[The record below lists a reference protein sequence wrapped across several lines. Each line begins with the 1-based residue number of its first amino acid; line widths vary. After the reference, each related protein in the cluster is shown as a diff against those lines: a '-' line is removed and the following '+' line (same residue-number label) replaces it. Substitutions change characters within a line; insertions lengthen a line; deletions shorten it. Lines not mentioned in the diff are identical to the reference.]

1 MHDLQRY
8 KATLS
13 PTSSTSPTPA
23 GNIGRRIRRPRL
35 GKPAAALTAAA
46 MLFGIVGL
54 GPATAMAQ
62 EAPEPIVSYDFST
75 ESTGASTVANSVK
88 DSSFGEAVITD
99 ADGETTGV
107 FEDGALQ
114 MDGGYYVKLPD
125 DILKGHESA
134 TVSAV
139 VRNDQ
144 YNSSGDKW
152 TYLWSLGSTGQ
163 AAKGSWATSTH
174 TMLYSSITSKANGDG
189 ETFFS
194 ASENLSMDEFQTLT
208 ATVDGETD
216 TVTLYI
222 NGRSVGSSKVTAD
235 LSQLGDHTHNVIGE
249 SRYPGVGDAYYHGA
263 IKSFTVYD
271 GAMTQSEIAGILP
284 ADGVADLLGAQAD
297 TLEVPSYAS
306 EDFTL
311 PTATQNA
318 AVTWE
323 SSDPAAIAVDSA
335 TGQATVAP
343 QPQDAAVTL
352 TATLVPAAGMV
363 QPDEPVTRQFTVTVP
378 RNVGEDELREIV
390 AANVVVENPDDV
402 RGGLLLPATVNVE
415 SYKVS
420 GSIAWRSSDPA
431 TLSIDPL
438 TEGSTSYT
446 TVVNRPS
453 CGSARTV
460 TLTATIR
467 SDTFAEPIVKTIDV
481 MVQPSAAGDDPTHTR
496 VTSHDPGI
504 IKANGR
510 YYIFGSHRAFAKST
524 DLQHWEYFTNNLV
537 TDYQSV
543 LGDIWEAW
551 PKQDTNPDLTGNMW
565 APEVVWN
572 PTMNKW
578 CMYLSINGGGAQYQK
593 TVMVLLTADDI
604 EGDWTYVGPVIYSGF
619 SAANADQTDVY
630 RVLGE
635 GADLSRYDN
644 LQDTGINAID
654 ASVKYDGDDMW
665 MALGSWFGGIW
676 MIKLD
681 PATGLRD
688 YSTTYE
694 TVPNV
699 SDAYYGH
706 KLAGGYGN
714 SGEGVALTKQGDY
727 WYMFLSYGGLTQTGG
742 YQMREFR
749 SENITGPYVDQNGNP
764 AVYTE
769 GVPDDKAFN
778 RGLRLLSSYDQTGS
792 ENVKTAQG
800 GNAIL
805 TDDDG
810 NVYNVFHTRFVRTE
824 GNLEEHQ
831 VRVQPMVVS
840 PDGWLVMAPYEKSG
854 SLAQR
859 DSYTAEQVAGDYKF
873 VVHNPVAFYAGGGDS
888 SDAIYHARTVTLN
901 ADGTIGGAATGS
913 WSVDGTTVSMTIDT
927 AEEGSLLHGSYTAT
941 LGTQT
946 TETGDYAMFFT
957 GVGGDVF
964 PDAGPD
970 AQYQTGRA
978 AFWGTK
984 AIDPPTAEVVPCP
997 TDPTDPDDSGQS
1009 PDSDSPI
1016 DQSGQNNPNNQAG
1029 DANVTKPLAQSG
1041 SATVPVLFAAMVA
1054 ITFGGACAFARRK
1067 RR

>member
-1 MHDLQRY
+1 MRNLQRY
-8 KATLS
+8 KTSTLI
-13 PTSSTSPTPA
+13 PPSSSS
-23 GNIGRRIRRPRL
+23 RRAV
-35 GKPAAALTAAA
+35 GTKPAAALTAAA
-46 MLFGIVGL
+46 LLLGIVGM
-54 GPATAMAQ
+54 GTTTASAQ
-62 EAPEPIVSYDFST
+62 ETTPQPIVSYDFST
-75 ESTGASTVANSVK
+75 VADGTTTVANDVENSL
-88 DSSFGEAVITD
+88 FGDAVVTD
-99 ADGETTGV
+99 ADGETTGRY
-107 FEDGALQ
+107 EEGALQ
-114 MDGGYYVKLPD
+114 MDGSYYVKLPD
-125 DILKGHESA
+125 DILKDHASA
-134 TVSAV
+134 TISTV
-139 VRNDQ
+139 VRNDEF
-144 YNSSGDKW
+144 NSSGNQW
-152 TYLWSLGSTGQ
+152 TYLWSLGGTGQ
-163 AAKGSWATSTH
+163 TAKGSWATSTH
-174 TMLYSSITSKANGDG
+174 TSLYTSITSKENGAG

-194 ASENLSMDEFQTLT
+194 ASENLSMNEFQTFT
-208 ATVDGETD
+208 ATIDGTTN

-222 NGRSVGSSKVTAD
+222 NGREVGSSPVTTNPA
-235 LSQLGDHTHNVIGE
+235 QFGDHTHNVIGE

-263 IKSFTVYD
+263 IKMFTVYD
-271 GAMTQSEIAGILP
+271 GAMTQQQIAQTLP
-284 ADGVADLLGAQAD
+284 TDGVADLLDSQASAID
-297 TLEVPSYAS
+297 VPAYAKN
-306 EDFTL
+306 DFTL
-311 PTATQNA
+311 PNSTRNATVA
-318 AVTWE
+318 WE
-323 SSDPAAIAVDSA
+323 SSDETVIRVDNA
-335 TGQATVAP
+335 TGEASVTP
-343 QPQDAAVTL
+343 QPQDTAVTL
-352 TATLVPAAGMV
+352 TATLTPLDGMSAPA
-363 QPDEPVTRQFTVTVP
+363 EPVSREFTVTVP
-378 RNVGEDELREIV
+378 HDVTEDELREIV
-390 AANVVVENPDDV
+390 AANVVVDNPDDV
-402 RGGLLLPATVNVE
+402 RGSLLLPATVRVE
-415 SYKVS
+415 SYDVDGTVS
-420 GSIAWRSSDPA
+420 WVSSDPN
-431 TLSIDPL
+431 TLAIEPL
-438 TEGSTSYT
+438 AEGSNSYT
-446 TVVNRPS
+446 TVVTRPS
-453 CGSARTV
+453 CGNARTV
-460 TLTATIR
+460 TLTATIS
-467 SDTFAEPIVKTIDV
+467 SDTFAEPIVKTIAV
-481 MVQPSAAGDDPTHTR
+481 MAQPSAAGDDPTHTR

-504 IKANGR
+504 IKANGK

-551 PKQDTNPDLTGNMW
+551 PKQDTNPDLAGNMW

-572 PTMNKW
+572 PTMDKW

-619 SAANADQTDVY
+619 NADNASQTDVY

-635 GADLSRYDN
+635 GADLSRYDS

-654 ASVKYDGDDMW
+654 ASVKYDGNDMW

-681 PATGLRD
+681 PTTGLRD
-688 YSTTYE
+688 YTTTYE

-749 SENITGPYVDQNGNP
+749 SENITGPYVDQNGNS
-764 AVYTE
+764 AVYTQ
-769 GVPDDKAFN
+769 GVSDDKAFN
-778 RGLRLLSSYDQTGS
+778 RGLRILSSYSQTGS

-810 NVYNVFHTRFVRTE
+810 SVYNVFHTRFVRTE

-854 SLAQR
+854 TVRQQDA
-859 DSYTAEQVAGDYKF
+859 YTTEQVVGDYEI
-873 VVHNPVAFYAGGGDS
+873 VVHNPIAFYAGGGDS
-888 SDAIYHARTVTLN
+888 SDAIYHAQTVTLN
-901 ADGTIGGAATGS
+901 TDGTIGGAATGT
-913 WSVDGTTVSMTIDT
+913 WSVDGTAVSMTIDT

-957 GVGGDVF
+957 GVGGGVF

-970 AQYQTGRA
+970 AQYQTGRV

-1009 PDSDSPI
+1009 PDPDSPI

-1029 DANVTKPLAQSG
+1029 DTNETKPLAQSG

>member
-1 MHDLQRY
+1 MRNLQRY
-8 KATLS
+8 RTL
-13 PTSSTSPTPA
+13 TSSGSHGT
-23 GNIGRRIRRPRL
+23 IGT
-35 GKPAAALTAAA
+35 KPVAALTAAA
-46 MLFGIVGL
+46 LLLGIAGFGASSASAEEST
-54 GPATAMAQ
+54 PQ
-62 EAPEPIVSYDFST
+62 PIVSYDFST
-75 ESTGASTVANSVK
+75 ATTGTATVTNDVESSP
-88 DSSFGEAVITD
+88 FGDAVVTD
-99 ADGETTGV
+99 ANGMTEGRY
-107 FEDGALQ
+107 EEGALQ
-114 MDGGYYVKLPD
+114 MDGSYYVKLPD
-125 DILKGHESA
+125 DILKDHASA
-134 TVSAV
+134 TISTV
-139 VRNDQ
+139 VRNDEF
-144 YNSSGDKW
+144 NSSGSQW
-152 TYLWSLGSTGQ
+152 TYLWSLGGTGQ
-163 AAKGSWATSTH
+163 TAKGSWAASTH
-174 TMLYSSITSKANGDG
+174 TSLYTSITSKENGAG

-194 ASENLSMDEFQTLT
+194 ASENLSMEKFQTFT
-208 ATVDGETD
+208 ATIDGTTN

-222 NGRSVGSSKVTAD
+222 NGREVGSSPVTTNPA
-235 LSQLGDHTHNVIGE
+235 QFGDHTHNVIGE

-271 GAMTQSEIAGILP
+271 GAMTQQQIAETLP
-284 ADGVADLLGAQAD
+284 AEGVADLLGAQASAI
-297 TLEVPSYAS
+297 EVPDYANG
-306 EDFTL
+306 DFTL
-311 PTATQNA
+311 PTTTRNAT
-318 AVTWE
+318 VTWT
-323 SSDPAAIAVDSA
+323 SSDENALHINDAGTANV
-335 TGQATVAP
+335 VP
-343 QPQDAAVTL
+343 QSQDVVVTL
-352 TATLVPAAGMV
+352 TAVLTPLGEMETPT
-363 QPDEPVTRQFTVTVP
+363 EPVTREFTVTVP
-378 RNVGEDELREIV
+378 RDVSEDELREIV
-390 AANVVVENPDDV
+390 AANVVVDNPDDV
-402 RGGLLLPATVNVE
+402 RGSLLLPATVHVD
-415 SYKVS
+415 SYDVDGTISWVS
-420 GSIAWRSSDPA
+420 SNTDLLAIE
-431 TLSIDPL
+431 PL

-446 TVVNRPS
+446 TVVTRPS
-453 CGSARTV
+453 CGEAQVV
-460 TLTATIR
+460 TLTATIV
-467 SDTFAEPIVKTIDV
+467 SDTFPEPIVKAIDV
-481 MVQPSAAGDDPTHTR
+481 MVQPAATGDDPTHVR

-504 IKANGR
+504 IKANGK
-510 YYIFGSHRAFAKST
+510 YYIFGSHRAFTKST

-537 TDYQSV
+537 TDYQTV

-551 PKQDTNPDLTGNMW
+551 PKQDTNPDLAGNMW

-619 SAANADQTDVY
+619 NASNANQTDVY
-630 RVLGE
+630 QVLGE
-635 GADLSRYDN
+635 DADLSRYDS

-688 YSTTYE
+688 YTTTYE

-714 SGEGVALTKQGDY
+714 SGEGVAITKQGDY

-749 SENITGPYVDQNGNP
+749 SENITGPYVDQNGNS
-764 AVYTE
+764 AVYTQN
-769 GVPDDKAFN
+769 VSDDKAFN
-778 RGLRLLSSYDQTGS
+778 RGLRILSSYDQTGS
-792 ENVKTAQG
+792 ESVKTAQG

-810 NVYNVFHTRFVRTE
+810 SIYNVFHTRFVRTE

-854 SLAQR
+854 TVRQQ
-859 DSYTAEQVAGDYKF
+859 DSYTTEQVAGDYEI
-873 VVHNPVAFYAGGGDS
+873 VVHSPTAFYAGGGDAS
-888 SDAIYHARTVTLN
+888 NAIYHARTVTLN
-901 ADGTIGGAATGS
+901 ADGTISGAATGS
-913 WSVDGTTVSMTIDT
+913 WSVDGTAVSLAIDT
-927 AEEGSLLHGSYTAT
+927 ADAGSLLHGSYTAT

-978 AFWGTK
+978 AFWGAK
-984 AIDPPTAEVVPCP
+984 AIDPPTAEIVPCP
-997 TDPTDPDDSGQS
+997 TDPADPDA
-1009 PDSDSPI
+1009 P
-1016 DQSGQNNPNNQAG
+1016 GQNEPNAPSDQDKPADQG
-1029 DANVTKPLAQSG
+1029 GSSDQDNVTQADGQNGNKPLAQSG
-1041 SATVPVLFAAMVA
+1041 SATVPVLIAAIAA
-1054 ITFGGACAFARRK
+1054 IVIGGACALARRN

>member
-1 MHDLQRY
+1 MRNLQRY
-8 KATLS
+8 KTPTLI
-13 PTSSTSPTPA
+13 PPSSGS
-23 GNIGRRIRRPRL
+23 RRAVEA
-35 GKPAAALTAAA
+35 KPAAALTAAA
-46 MLFGIVGL
+46 LLLGIVGM
-54 GPATAMAQ
+54 GTTTASAQ
-62 EAPEPIVSYDFST
+62 ETTPQPIVSYDFST
-75 ESTGASTVANSVK
+75 AADGTTTVANDVENSLFGDAVVT
-88 DSSFGEAVITD
+88 DS
-99 ADGETTGV
+99 DGETAGHY
-107 FEDGALQ
+107 EEGALQ
-114 MDGGYYVKLPD
+114 MDGSYYVKLPD
-125 DILKGHESA
+125 DILKGHASA
-134 TVSAV
+134 TISTV
-139 VRNDQ
+139 VRNDEF
-144 YNSSGDKW
+144 NSSGSQW
-152 TYLWSLGSTGQ
+152 TYLWSLGGTGQ
-163 AAKGSWATSTH
+163 TAKGSWAASTH
-174 TMLYSSITSKANGDG
+174 TSLYTSITSKENGAG

-194 ASENLSMDEFQTLT
+194 ASENLSMDEFQTFT
-208 ATVDGETD
+208 ATIDGTTN

-222 NGRSVGSSKVTAD
+222 NGREVGSSPVTTNPA
-235 LSQLGDHTHNVIGE
+235 QFGDHTHNVIGE

-263 IKSFTVYD
+263 IKMFTVYD
-271 GAMTQSEIAGILP
+271 GAMTQQQIAQTLP
-284 ADGVADLLGAQAD
+284 TDGVADLLDSQASAID
-297 TLEVPSYAS
+297 VPAYAKN
-306 EDFTL
+306 DFTL
-311 PTATQNA
+311 PNSTRNATVA
-318 AVTWE
+318 WE
-323 SSDPAAIAVDSA
+323 SSDETVIRVDNA
-335 TGQATVAP
+335 TGEASVTP
-343 QPQDAAVTL
+343 QPQDTAVTL
-352 TATLVPAAGMV
+352 TATLTPLDGMSAPA
-363 QPDEPVTRQFTVTVP
+363 EPVSREFTVTVP
-378 RNVGEDELREIV
+378 RDVTEDELREIV
-390 AANVVVENPDDV
+390 AANVVVDNPDDV
-402 RGGLLLPATVNVE
+402 RGSLLLPATVRVE
-415 SYKVS
+415 SYDVDGTVS
-420 GSIAWRSSDPA
+420 WVSSDPN
-431 TLSIDPL
+431 TLAIEPL
-438 TEGSTSYT
+438 AEGSTSYT
-446 TVVNRPS
+446 TVVTRPS

-504 IKANGR
+504 IKANGK

-551 PKQDTNPDLTGNMW
+551 PKQDTNPDLAGNMW

-619 SAANADQTDVY
+619 NADNANQTDVY

-635 GADLSRYDN
+635 GADLSRYDS

-681 PATGLRD
+681 PTTGLRD
-688 YSTTYE
+688 YTTTYE

-727 WYMFLSYGGLTQTGG
+727 WYMFLSHGGLTQTGG

-749 SENITGPYVDQNGNP
+749 SENITGPYVDQNGNS
-764 AVYTE
+764 AVYTQ
-769 GVPDDKAFN
+769 GMSDDKAFN
-778 RGLRLLSSYDQTGS
+778 RGLRILSSYSQTGS

-810 NVYNVFHTRFVRTE
+810 SVYNVFHTRFVRTE

-854 SLAQR
+854 TVRQQDA
-859 DSYTAEQVAGDYKF
+859 YTTEQVAGDYEI
-873 VVHNPVAFYAGGGDS
+873 VVHNPIAFYAGGGDS
-888 SDAIYHARTVTLN
+888 SNAIYHAQTVTLN

>member
-1 MHDLQRY
+1 MG
-8 KATLS
+8 T
-13 PTSSTSPTPA
+13 T
-23 GNIGRRIRRPRL
+23 
-35 GKPAAALTAAA
+35 TAS
-46 MLFGIVGL
+46 
-54 GPATAMAQ
+54 AQ
-62 EAPEPIVSYDFST
+62 ETTPQPIVSYDFST
-75 ESTGASTVANSVK
+75 AANGTTTVANDVENSLFGDAVVT
-88 DSSFGEAVITD
+88 DSD
-99 ADGETTGV
+99 DETAGHY
-107 FEDGALQ
+107 EEGALQ
-114 MDGGYYVKLPD
+114 MDGSYYVKLPD
-125 DILKGHESA
+125 DILKDHASA
-134 TVSAV
+134 TISTV
-139 VRNDQ
+139 VRNDEF
-144 YNSSGDKW
+144 NSSGSQW
-152 TYLWSLGSTGQ
+152 TYLWSLGGTGQ
-163 AAKGSWATSTH
+163 TAKGSWAASTH
-174 TMLYSSITSKANGDG
+174 TSLYTSITSKENGAG

-194 ASENLSMDEFQTLT
+194 ASENLSMDEFQTFT
-208 ATVDGETD
+208 ATIDGTTN
-216 TVTLYI
+216 TVTLHI
-222 NGRSVGSSKVTAD
+222 NGREVSSSPVTTNPA
-235 LSQLGDHTHNVIGE
+235 QFGDHTHNVIGE

-263 IKSFTVYD
+263 IKMFTVYD
-271 GAMTQSEIAGILP
+271 GAMTQQQIAQTLP
-284 ADGVADLLGAQAD
+284 TDGVVDLLDSQASAID
-297 TLEVPSYAS
+297 VPAYAKN
-306 EDFTL
+306 DFTL
-311 PTATQNA
+311 PNSTRNATVA
-318 AVTWE
+318 WE
-323 SSDPAAIAVDSA
+323 SSDETVIRVDNA
-335 TGQATVAP
+335 TGEASVTP
-343 QPQDAAVTL
+343 QPQDTAVTL
-352 TATLVPAAGMV
+352 TATLTPLDGMSAPA
-363 QPDEPVTRQFTVTVP
+363 EPVSREFTVTVP
-378 RNVGEDELREIV
+378 RDVTEDELREIV
-390 AANVVVENPDDV
+390 ASNVVVDNPDDV
-402 RGGLLLPATVNVE
+402 RGSLLLPATVRVE
-415 SYKVS
+415 SYDVDGTVS
-420 GSIAWRSSDPA
+420 WVSSDPD
-431 TLSIDPL
+431 TLAIEPL
-438 TEGSTSYT
+438 AEGSNSYT
-446 TVVNRPS
+446 TVVTRPS

-504 IKANGR
+504 IKANGK
-510 YYIFGSHRAFAKST
+510 YYIFGPHRAFAKST

-551 PKQDTNPDLTGNMW
+551 PKQDTNPDLAGNMW

-578 CMYLSINGGGAQYQK
+578 CMYLSVNGGGAQYQK

-619 SAANADQTDVY
+619 NADNANQTDVY

-635 GADLSRYDN
+635 GADLSRYDS

-654 ASVKYDGDDMW
+654 ASVKYDGNDMW

-681 PATGLRD
+681 PTTGLRD
-688 YSTTYE
+688 YTTTYE

-749 SENITGPYVDQNGNP
+749 SENITGPYVDQNGNS
-764 AVYTE
+764 AVYTQ

-778 RGLRLLSSYDQTGS
+778 RGLRILSSYSQTGS

-810 NVYNVFHTRFVRTE
+810 SVYNVFHTRFVRTE

-854 SLAQR
+854 TVRQQDA
-859 DSYTAEQVAGDYKF
+859 YTTEQVVGDYEI
-873 VVHNPVAFYAGGGDS
+873 VVHNPIAFYAGGGDS
-888 SDAIYHARTVTLN
+888 SDAIYHAQTVTLN
-901 ADGTIGGAATGS
+901 TDGTIGGAATGT

-970 AQYQTGRA
+970 AQYQTGRV

-1009 PDSDSPI
+1009 PDPDSPI

-1029 DANVTKPLAQSG
+1029 DTNETKPLAQSG

-1054 ITFGGACAFARRK
+1054 ITFDGACAFARRK

>member
-1 MHDLQRY
+1 MRNLQRY
-8 KATLS
+8 KTPTLI
-13 PTSSTSPTPA
+13 PPSSGS
-23 GNIGRRIRRPRL
+23 RRAVEA
-35 GKPAAALTAAA
+35 KPAAALTAAA
-46 MLFGIVGL
+46 LLLGIVGM
-54 GPATAMAQ
+54 GTTTASAQ
-62 EAPEPIVSYDFST
+62 ETTPQPIVSYDFST
-75 ESTGASTVANSVK
+75 AADGTTTVANDVENSLFGDAVVT
-88 DSSFGEAVITD
+88 DS
-99 ADGETTGV
+99 DGETAGHY
-107 FEDGALQ
+107 EEGALQ
-114 MDGGYYVKLPD
+114 MDGSYYVKLPD
-125 DILKGHESA
+125 DILKGHASA
-134 TVSAV
+134 TISTV
-139 VRNDQ
+139 VRNDEF
-144 YNSSGDKW
+144 NSSGSQW
-152 TYLWSLGSTGQ
+152 TYLWSLGGTGQ
-163 AAKGSWATSTH
+163 TAKGSWAASTH
-174 TMLYSSITSKANGDG
+174 TSLYTSITSKENGAG

-194 ASENLSMDEFQTLT
+194 ASENLSMDEFQTFT
-208 ATVDGETD
+208 ATIDGTTN

-222 NGRSVGSSKVTAD
+222 NGREVGSSPVTTNPA
-235 LSQLGDHTHNVIGE
+235 QFGDHTHNVIGE

-263 IKSFTVYD
+263 IKMFTVYD
-271 GAMTQSEIAGILP
+271 GAMTQQQIAQTLP
-284 ADGVADLLGAQAD
+284 TDGVADLLDSQASAID
-297 TLEVPSYAS
+297 VPAYAKN
-306 EDFTL
+306 DFTL
-311 PTATQNA
+311 PNSTRNATVA
-318 AVTWE
+318 WE
-323 SSDPAAIAVDSA
+323 SSDETVIRVDNA
-335 TGQATVAP
+335 TGEASVTP
-343 QPQDAAVTL
+343 QPQDTAVTL
-352 TATLVPAAGMV
+352 TATLTPLDGMSAPA
-363 QPDEPVTRQFTVTVP
+363 EPVSREFTVTVP
-378 RNVGEDELREIV
+378 RDVTEDELREIV
-390 AANVVVENPDDV
+390 AANVVVDNPDDV
-402 RGGLLLPATVNVE
+402 RGSLLLPATVRVE
-415 SYKVS
+415 SYDVDGTVS
-420 GSIAWRSSDPA
+420 WVSSDPN
-431 TLSIDPL
+431 TLAIEPL
-438 TEGSTSYT
+438 AEGSTSYT
-446 TVVNRPS
+446 TVVTRPS

-504 IKANGR
+504 IKANGK

-551 PKQDTNPDLTGNMW
+551 PKQDTNPDLAGNMW

-619 SAANADQTDVY
+619 NADNANQTDVY

-635 GADLSRYDN
+635 GADLSRYDS

-681 PATGLRD
+681 PTTGLRD
-688 YSTTYE
+688 YTTTYE

-749 SENITGPYVDQNGNP
+749 SENITGPYVDQNGNS
-764 AVYTE
+764 AVYTQ
-769 GVPDDKAFN
+769 GMSDDKAFN
-778 RGLRLLSSYDQTGS
+778 RGLRILSSYSQTGS

-810 NVYNVFHTRFVRTE
+810 SVYNVFHTRFVRTE

-854 SLAQR
+854 TVRQQDA
-859 DSYTAEQVAGDYKF
+859 YTTEQVAGDYEI
-873 VVHNPVAFYAGGGDS
+873 VVHNPIAFYAGGGDS
-888 SDAIYHARTVTLN
+888 SNAIYHAQTVTLN

>member
-1 MHDLQRY
+1 MRNLQRY
-8 KATLS
+8 KTSTLI
-13 PTSSTSPTPA
+13 PPSSSS
-23 GNIGRRIRRPRL
+23 RRAV
-35 GKPAAALTAAA
+35 GTKPAAALTAAA
-46 MLFGIVGL
+46 LLLGIVGM
-54 GPATAMAQ
+54 GTTTASAQ
-62 EAPEPIVSYDFST
+62 ETTPQPIVSYDFST
-75 ESTGASTVANSVK
+75 VADGTTTVANDVENSLFGDAVVT
-88 DSSFGEAVITD
+88 DS
-99 ADGETTGV
+99 DGETAGHY
-107 FEDGALQ
+107 EKGALQ
-114 MDGGYYVKLPD
+114 MDGSYYVKLPD
-125 DILKGHESA
+125 DILKGHASA
-134 TVSAV
+134 TISTV
-139 VRNDQ
+139 VRNDEF
-144 YNSSGDKW
+144 NSSGSQW
-152 TYLWSLGSTGQ
+152 TYLWSLGGTGQ
-163 AAKGSWATSTH
+163 TAKGSWAASTH
-174 TMLYSSITSKANGDG
+174 TSLYTSITSKENGAG

-194 ASENLSMDEFQTLT
+194 ASENLSMDEFQTFT
-208 ATVDGETD
+208 ATIDGTTN

-222 NGRSVGSSKVTAD
+222 NGREVGSSPVATNPA
-235 LSQLGDHTHNVIGE
+235 QFGDHTHNVIGE

-263 IKSFTVYD
+263 IKMFTVYD
-271 GAMTQSEIAGILP
+271 GAMTQQQIAQTLP
-284 ADGVADLLGAQAD
+284 TDGVADLLDSQASAID
-297 TLEVPSYAS
+297 VPAYAKN
-306 EDFTL
+306 DFTL
-311 PTATQNA
+311 PNSTRNATVA
-318 AVTWE
+318 WE
-323 SSDPAAIAVDSA
+323 SSDETVIRVDNA
-335 TGQATVAP
+335 TGEASVTP
-343 QPQDAAVTL
+343 QPQDTAVTL
-352 TATLVPAAGMV
+352 TATLTPLDGMSAPA
-363 QPDEPVTRQFTVTVP
+363 EPVSREFTVTVP
-378 RNVGEDELREIV
+378 RDVTEDELREIV
-390 AANVVVENPDDV
+390 AANVVVDNPDDV
-402 RGGLLLPATVNVE
+402 RGSLLLPATVRVE
-415 SYKVS
+415 SYDVDGTVS
-420 GSIAWRSSDPA
+420 WVSSDPD
-431 TLSIDPL
+431 TLAIEPL
-438 TEGSTSYT
+438 AEGSTSYT
-446 TVVNRPS
+446 TMVTRPS
-453 CGSARTV
+453 CGNARTV
-460 TLTATIR
+460 TLTATIS

-504 IKANGR
+504 IKANGK

-551 PKQDTNPDLTGNMW
+551 PKQDTNPDLAGNMW

-619 SAANADQTDVY
+619 NADNASQTDVY

-635 GADLSRYDN
+635 GADLSRYDS

-654 ASVKYDGDDMW
+654 ASVKYDGNDMW

-681 PATGLRD
+681 PTTGLRD
-688 YSTTYE
+688 YTTAYE

-749 SENITGPYVDQNGNP
+749 SENITGPYVDQNGNS
-764 AVYTE
+764 AVYTQ
-769 GVPDDKAFN
+769 GVSDDKAFN
-778 RGLRLLSSYDQTGS
+778 RGLRILSSYSQTGS

-810 NVYNVFHTRFVRTE
+810 SVYNVFHTRFVRTE

-854 SLAQR
+854 TVRQQDA
-859 DSYTAEQVAGDYKF
+859 YTTEQVVGDYEI
-873 VVHNPVAFYAGGGDS
+873 VVHNPIAFYAGGGDS
-888 SDAIYHARTVTLN
+888 SDAIYHAQTVTLN
-901 ADGTIGGAATGS
+901 TDGTIGGAATGT
-913 WSVDGTTVSMTIDT
+913 WSVDGTAVSMTIDT

-970 AQYQTGRA
+970 AQYQTGRV

-1009 PDSDSPI
+1009 PDPDSPI

-1029 DANVTKPLAQSG
+1029 DTNETKPLAQSG

>member
-1 MHDLQRY
+1 MRNLQRY
-8 KATLS
+8 KTPTLI
-13 PTSSTSPTPA
+13 PPSSGS
-23 GNIGRRIRRPRL
+23 RRAVEA
-35 GKPAAALTAAA
+35 KPAAALTAAA
-46 MLFGIVGL
+46 LLLGIVGM
-54 GPATAMAQ
+54 GTTTASAQ
-62 EAPEPIVSYDFST
+62 ETTPQPIVSYDFST
-75 ESTGASTVANSVK
+75 VADGTTTVANDVENSL
-88 DSSFGEAVITD
+88 FGDAVVTD
-99 ADGETTGV
+99 ADGETTGRY
-107 FEDGALQ
+107 EEGALQ
-114 MDGGYYVKLPD
+114 MDGSYYVKLPD
-125 DILKGHESA
+125 DILKDHASA
-134 TVSAV
+134 TISTV
-139 VRNDQ
+139 VRNDEF
-144 YNSSGDKW
+144 NSSGSQW
-152 TYLWSLGSTGQ
+152 TYLWSLGGTGQ
-163 AAKGSWATSTH
+163 TAKGSWAASTH
-174 TMLYSSITSKANGDG
+174 TSLYTSITSKENGAG

-194 ASENLSMDEFQTLT
+194 ASENLSMDEFQTFT
-208 ATVDGETD
+208 ATIDGTTN

-222 NGRSVGSSKVTAD
+222 NGREVGSSPVTTNPA
-235 LSQLGDHTHNVIGE
+235 QFGDHTHNVIGE

-263 IKSFTVYD
+263 IKMFTVYD
-271 GAMTQSEIAGILP
+271 GAMTQQQIAQTLST
-284 ADGVADLLGAQAD
+284 DGVADLLDSQASAID
-297 TLEVPSYAS
+297 VPAYAKD
-306 EDFTL
+306 DFTL
-311 PTATQNA
+311 PNSTRNATVA
-318 AVTWE
+318 WE
-323 SSDPAAIAVDSA
+323 SSDETVIRVDNA
-335 TGQATVAP
+335 TGEASVAP
-343 QPQDAAVTL
+343 QPQDTAVTL
-352 TATLVPAAGMV
+352 TATLTPLDGMSAPA
-363 QPDEPVTRQFTVTVP
+363 EPVSREFTVTVP
-378 RNVGEDELREIV
+378 RDVTEDELREIV
-390 AANVVVENPDDV
+390 AANVVVDNPDDV
-402 RGGLLLPATVNVE
+402 RGSLLLPATVRVE
-415 SYKVS
+415 SYDVDGTVS
-420 GSIAWRSSDPA
+420 WVSSDPD
-431 TLSIDPL
+431 TLAIEPL
-438 TEGSTSYT
+438 AEGSTSYT
-446 TVVNRPS
+446 TMVTRPS
-453 CGSARTV
+453 CGNARTV
-460 TLTATIR
+460 TLTATIS

-504 IKANGR
+504 IKANGK

-551 PKQDTNPDLTGNMW
+551 PKQDTNPDLAGNMW

-619 SAANADQTDVY
+619 NADNASQTDVY

-635 GADLSRYDN
+635 GADLSRYDS

-654 ASVKYDGDDMW
+654 ASVKYDGNNMW

-681 PATGLRD
+681 PTTGLRD
-688 YSTTYE
+688 YTTTYE

-749 SENITGPYVDQNGNP
+749 SENITGPYVDQNGNS
-764 AVYTE
+764 AVYTQ
-769 GVPDDKAFN
+769 GVSDDKAFN
-778 RGLRLLSSYDQTGS
+778 RGLRILSSYSQTGS

-810 NVYNVFHTRFVRTE
+810 SVYNVFHTRFVRTE

-854 SLAQR
+854 TVRQQDA
-859 DSYTAEQVAGDYKF
+859 YTTEQVVGDYEI
-873 VVHNPVAFYAGGGDS
+873 VVHNPIAFYAGGGDS
-888 SDAIYHARTVTLN
+888 SDAIYHAQTVTLN
-901 ADGTIGGAATGS
+901 TDGTIGGATTGT
-913 WSVDGTTVSMTIDT
+913 WSVDGTAVSMTIDT

-970 AQYQTGRA
+970 AQYQTGRV

-1009 PDSDSPI
+1009 PDPDSPI

-1029 DANVTKPLAQSG
+1029 DTNETKPLAQSG

>member
-1 MHDLQRY
+1 MRNLQRY
-8 KATLS
+8 KTSTLI
-13 PTSSTSPTPA
+13 PPSSSS
-23 GNIGRRIRRPRL
+23 RRAV
-35 GKPAAALTAAA
+35 GTKPAAALTAAA
-46 MLFGIVGL
+46 LLLGIVGM
-54 GPATAMAQ
+54 GTTTASAQ
-62 EAPEPIVSYDFST
+62 ETTPQPIVSYDFST
-75 ESTGASTVANSVK
+75 VADGTTTVANDVENSLFGDAVVT
-88 DSSFGEAVITD
+88 DSD
-99 ADGETTGV
+99 DETAGRY
-107 FEDGALQ
+107 EEGALQ
-114 MDGGYYVKLPD
+114 MDGSYYVKLPD
-125 DILKGHESA
+125 DILKDHASA
-134 TVSAV
+134 TISTV
-139 VRNDQ
+139 VRNDEF
-144 YNSSGDKW
+144 NSSGSQW
-152 TYLWSLGSTGQ
+152 TYLWSLGGTGQ
-163 AAKGSWATSTH
+163 TAKGSWAASTH
-174 TMLYSSITSKANGDG
+174 TSLYTSITSKENGAG

-194 ASENLSMDEFQTLT
+194 ASENLSMDEFQTFT
-208 ATVDGETD
+208 ATIDGTTN

-222 NGRSVGSSKVTAD
+222 NGREVGSSPVTTNPA
-235 LSQLGDHTHNVIGE
+235 QFGDHTHNVIGE

-263 IKSFTVYD
+263 IKMFTVYD
-271 GAMTQSEIAGILP
+271 GAMTQQQIAQTLP
-284 ADGVADLLGAQAD
+284 TDGVADLLDSQASAID
-297 TLEVPSYAS
+297 VPAYAKN
-306 EDFTL
+306 DFTL
-311 PTATQNA
+311 PNSTRNATVA
-318 AVTWE
+318 WE
-323 SSDPAAIAVDSA
+323 SSDETVIRVDNA
-335 TGQATVAP
+335 TGEASVTP
-343 QPQDAAVTL
+343 QPQDTAVTL
-352 TATLVPAAGMV
+352 TATLTPLDGMSAPA
-363 QPDEPVTRQFTVTVP
+363 EPVSREFTVTVP
-378 RNVGEDELREIV
+378 HDVTEDELREIV
-390 AANVVVENPDDV
+390 AANVVVDNPDDV
-402 RGGLLLPATVNVE
+402 RGSLLLPATVRVE
-415 SYKVS
+415 SYDVDGTVS
-420 GSIAWRSSDPA
+420 WVSSDPN
-431 TLSIDPL
+431 TLAIEPL
-438 TEGSTSYT
+438 AEGSNSYT
-446 TVVNRPS
+446 TVVTRPS
-453 CGSARTV
+453 CGNARTV
-460 TLTATIR
+460 TLTATIS
-467 SDTFAEPIVKTIDV
+467 SDTFAEPIVKTIAV

-504 IKANGR
+504 IKANGK

-551 PKQDTNPDLTGNMW
+551 PKQDTNPDLAGNMW

-578 CMYLSINGGGAQYQK
+578 CMYLSVNGGGAQYQK

-619 SAANADQTDVY
+619 NADNASQTDVY

-635 GADLSRYDN
+635 GADLSRYDS

-681 PATGLRD
+681 PTTGLRD
-688 YSTTYE
+688 YTTTYE

-749 SENITGPYVDQNGNP
+749 SENITGPYVDQNGNS
-764 AVYTE
+764 AVYTQ

-778 RGLRLLSSYDQTGS
+778 RGLRILSSYSQTGS

-810 NVYNVFHTRFVRTE
+810 SVYNVFHTRFVRTE

-840 PDGWLVMAPYEKSG
+840 PGGWLVMAPYEKSG
-854 SLAQR
+854 TVRQQDA
-859 DSYTAEQVAGDYKF
+859 YTTEQVAGDYEI
-873 VVHNPVAFYAGGGDS
+873 VVHNPIAFYAGGGDS
-888 SDAIYHARTVTLN
+888 SNAIYHAQTVTLN

-957 GVGGDVF
+957 GVGGDAF

-984 AIDPPTAEVVPCP
+984 AIAPPTAEVVPCP

-1009 PDSDSPI
+1009 PDPDSPI

-1029 DANVTKPLAQSG
+1029 DANETKPLAQSG

>member
-1 MHDLQRY
+1 
-8 KATLS
+8 
-13 PTSSTSPTPA
+13 
-23 GNIGRRIRRPRL
+23 
-35 GKPAAALTAAA
+35 

-235 LSQLGDHTHNVIGE
+235 PSQLGDHTHNVIGE

-335 TGQATVAP
+335 TGQATVTP
-343 QPQDAAVTL
+343 QPQDADVTL
-352 TATLVPAAGMV
+352 TATLVPAASMV

-453 CGSARTV
+453 CGGATPV
-460 TLTATIR
+460 TLTATVT
-467 SDTFAEPIVKTIDV
+467 SDAFDQPIVKTIDAL
-481 MVQPSAAGDDPTHTR
+481 VQPVSAGDDATHSR

-537 TDYQSV
+537 TDYQDV

-654 ASVKYDGDDMW
+654 ASVKTDENGDMW

-706 KLAGGYGN
+706 KLAGGI
-714 SGEGVALTKQGDY
+714 GEGTAIYLDAFGNKLDPETLPADARSALEDY
-727 WYMFLSYGGLTQTGG
+727 LLVQYDLTAGKGYLYDTGFLDVPETQTLDRD
-742 YQMREFR
+742 QMPAAPALQPGRYA
-749 SENITGPYVDQNGNP
+749 IIPNP
-764 AVYTE
+764 DE
-769 GVPDDKAFN
+769 VP
-778 RGLRLLSSYDQTGS
+778 
-792 ENVKTAQG
+792 
-800 GNAIL
+800 
-805 TDDDG
+805 
-810 NVYNVFHTRFVRTE
+810 
-824 GNLEEHQ
+824 
-831 VRVQPMVVS
+831 P
-840 PDGWLVMAPYEKSG
+840 
-854 SLAQR
+854 SLA
-859 DSYTAEQVAGDYKF
+859 
-873 VVHNPVAFYAGGGDS
+873 
-888 SDAIYHARTVTLN
+888 
-901 ADGTIGGAATGS
+901 
-913 WSVDGTTVSMTIDT
+913 
-927 AEEGSLLHGSYTAT
+927 
-941 LGTQT
+941 
-946 TETGDYAMFFT
+946 
-957 GVGGDVF
+957 
-964 PDAGPD
+964 
-970 AQYQTGRA
+970 
-978 AFWGTK
+978 
-984 AIDPPTAEVVPCP
+984 
-997 TDPTDPDDSGQS
+997 
-1009 PDSDSPI
+1009 
-1016 DQSGQNNPNNQAG
+1016 
-1029 DANVTKPLAQSG
+1029 
-1041 SATVPVLFAAMVA
+1041 
-1054 ITFGGACAFARRK
+1054 
-1067 RR
+1067 

>member
-1 MHDLQRY
+1 MRNLQRY
-8 KATLS
+8 KTPTLI
-13 PTSSTSPTPA
+13 PPSSGS
-23 GNIGRRIRRPRL
+23 RRAVEA
-35 GKPAAALTAAA
+35 KPAAALTAAA
-46 MLFGIVGL
+46 LLLGIVGM
-54 GPATAMAQ
+54 GTTTASAQ
-62 EAPEPIVSYDFST
+62 ETTPQPIVSYDFST
-75 ESTGASTVANSVK
+75 VADGTTTVANDVENSL
-88 DSSFGEAVITD
+88 FGDAVVTD
-99 ADGETTGV
+99 ADGETTGRY
-107 FEDGALQ
+107 EEGALQ
-114 MDGGYYVKLPD
+114 MDGSYYVKLPD
-125 DILKGHESA
+125 DILKDHASA
-134 TVSAV
+134 TISTV
-139 VRNDQ
+139 VRNDEF
-144 YNSSGDKW
+144 NSSGSQW
-152 TYLWSLGSTGQ
+152 TYLWSLGGTGQ
-163 AAKGSWATSTH
+163 TAKGSWAASTH
-174 TMLYSSITSKANGDG
+174 TSLYTSITSKENGAG

-194 ASENLSMDEFQTLT
+194 ASENLSMDEFQTFT
-208 ATVDGETD
+208 ATIDGTTN

-222 NGRSVGSSKVTAD
+222 NGREVGSSPVTTNPA
-235 LSQLGDHTHNVIGE
+235 QFGDHTHNVIGE

-263 IKSFTVYD
+263 IKMFTVYD
-271 GAMTQSEIAGILP
+271 GAMTQQQIAQTLST
-284 ADGVADLLGAQAD
+284 DGVADLLDSQASAID
-297 TLEVPSYAS
+297 VPAYAKD
-306 EDFTL
+306 DFTL
-311 PTATQNA
+311 PNSTRNATVA
-318 AVTWE
+318 WE
-323 SSDPAAIAVDSA
+323 SSDETVIRVDNA
-335 TGQATVAP
+335 TGEASVAP
-343 QPQDAAVTL
+343 QPQDTAVTL
-352 TATLVPAAGMV
+352 TATLTPLDGMSAPA
-363 QPDEPVTRQFTVTVP
+363 EPVSREFTVTVP
-378 RNVGEDELREIV
+378 RDVTEDELREIV
-390 AANVVVENPDDV
+390 AANVVVDNPDDV
-402 RGGLLLPATVNVE
+402 RGSLLLPATVRVE
-415 SYKVS
+415 SYDVDGTVS
-420 GSIAWRSSDPA
+420 WVSSDPD
-431 TLSIDPL
+431 TLAIEPL
-438 TEGSTSYT
+438 AEGSTSYT
-446 TVVNRPS
+446 TMVTRPS
-453 CGSARTV
+453 CGNARTV
-460 TLTATIR
+460 TLTATIS

-504 IKANGR
+504 IKANGK
-510 YYIFGSHRAFAKST
+510 YYIFGSHHAFAKST

-551 PKQDTNPDLTGNMW
+551 PKQDTNPDLAGNMW

-619 SAANADQTDVY
+619 NADNANQTDVY

-635 GADLSRYDN
+635 GADLSRYDS

-681 PATGLRD
+681 PTTGLRD
-688 YSTTYE
+688 YTTTYE

-749 SENITGPYVDQNGNP
+749 SENITGPYVDQNGNS
-764 AVYTE
+764 AVYTQ
-769 GVPDDKAFN
+769 GMSDDKAFN
-778 RGLRLLSSYDQTGS
+778 RGLRILSSYSQTGS

-810 NVYNVFHTRFVRTE
+810 SVYNVFHTRFVRTE

-854 SLAQR
+854 TVRQQDA
-859 DSYTAEQVAGDYKF
+859 YTTEQVAGDYEI
-873 VVHNPVAFYAGGGDS
+873 VVHNPIAFYAGGGDS
-888 SDAIYHARTVTLN
+888 SNAIYHAQTVTLN

>member
-1 MHDLQRY
+1 MRNLQRY
-8 KATLS
+8 KTPTLI
-13 PTSSTSPTPA
+13 PPSSSS
-23 GNIGRRIRRPRL
+23 RRAVEA
-35 GKPAAALTAAA
+35 KPAAALTAAA
-46 MLFGIVGL
+46 LLLGIVGM
-54 GPATAMAQ
+54 GTTTASAQ
-62 EAPEPIVSYDFST
+62 ETTPQPIVSYDFST
-75 ESTGASTVANSVK
+75 AANGTTAVANDVENSLFGDAVVT
-88 DSSFGEAVITD
+88 DS
-99 ADGETTGV
+99 DGETAGRY
-107 FEDGALQ
+107 EEGALQ
-114 MDGGYYVKLPD
+114 MEGSYYVKLPD
-125 DILKGHESA
+125 DILKDHASA
-134 TVSAV
+134 TISTV
-139 VRNDQ
+139 VRNDEF
-144 YNSSGDKW
+144 NSSGSQW
-152 TYLWSLGSTGQ
+152 TYLWSLGGTGQ
-163 AAKGSWATSTH
+163 TAKGSWAASTH
-174 TMLYSSITSKANGDG
+174 TSLYTSITSKENGAG

-194 ASENLSMDEFQTLT
+194 ASENLSMDEFQTFT
-208 ATVDGETD
+208 ATIDGTTN

-222 NGRSVGSSKVTAD
+222 NGREVGSSPVTTNPA
-235 LSQLGDHTHNVIGE
+235 QFGDHTHNVIGE

-263 IKSFTVYD
+263 IKMFTVYD
-271 GAMTQSEIAGILP
+271 GAMTQQQIAQTLP
-284 ADGVADLLGAQAD
+284 TDGVADLLDSQASAID
-297 TLEVPSYAS
+297 VPAYAKD
-306 EDFTL
+306 DFTL
-311 PTATQNA
+311 PNSTRNATVA
-318 AVTWE
+318 WE
-323 SSDPAAIAVDSA
+323 SSDETVIRVDNA
-335 TGQATVAP
+335 TGEANVTP
-343 QPQDAAVTL
+343 QPQDTAVTL
-352 TATLVPAAGMV
+352 TATLTPLDGMSAPA
-363 QPDEPVTRQFTVTVP
+363 EPVSREFTVTVP
-378 RNVGEDELREIV
+378 RDVTEDELREIV
-390 AANVVVENPDDV
+390 AANVVVDNPDDV
-402 RGGLLLPATVNVE
+402 RGSLLLPATVRVE
-415 SYKVS
+415 SYDVDGTVS
-420 GSIAWRSSDPA
+420 WVSSDPD
-431 TLSIDPL
+431 TLAIEPL
-438 TEGSTSYT
+438 AEGSASYT
-446 TVVNRPS
+446 TVVTRPS
-453 CGSARTV
+453 CGNARAV
-460 TLTATIR
+460 TLTATIS
-467 SDTFAEPIVKTIDV
+467 SDTFAEPIVKTLDV

-504 IKANGR
+504 IKANGK

-551 PKQDTNPDLTGNMW
+551 PKQDTNPDLAGNMW

-619 SAANADQTDVY
+619 NADNADQTDVY

-635 GADLSRYDN
+635 GADLSRYDS

-681 PATGLRD
+681 PTTGLRD
-688 YSTTYE
+688 YTTTYE

-749 SENITGPYVDQNGNP
+749 SEHITGPYVDQNGNS
-764 AVYTE
+764 AVYTQ
-769 GVPDDKAFN
+769 GVSDDKAFN
-778 RGLRLLSSYDQTGS
+778 RGLRILSSYNQTGS
-792 ENVKTAQG
+792 ENIKTAQG

-810 NVYNVFHTRFVRTE
+810 SIYNVFHTRFVRTE

-854 SLAQR
+854 TVRQQ
-859 DSYTAEQVAGDYKF
+859 DTYTTEQVAGDYEI
-873 VVHNPVAFYAGGGDS
+873 VVHNPIAFYAGGGDS
-888 SDAIYHARTVTLN
+888 SDAIYHAQTVTLN
-901 ADGTIGGAATGS
+901 ADGTISGAATGS
-913 WSVDGTTVSMTIDT
+913 WNVDGTTVSMTIGT

-970 AQYQTGRA
+970 AQYQTGRV

-1009 PDSDSPI
+1009 PDPDSPI

-1029 DANVTKPLAQSG
+1029 DTNETKPLAQSG

>member
-1 MHDLQRY
+1 MRNLQRY
-8 KATLS
+8 KTPTLI
-13 PTSSTSPTPA
+13 PPSSGS
-23 GNIGRRIRRPRL
+23 RRAVEA
-35 GKPAAALTAAA
+35 KPAAALTAAA
-46 MLFGIVGL
+46 LLLGIVGM
-54 GPATAMAQ
+54 GTTTASAQ
-62 EAPEPIVSYDFST
+62 ETTPQPIVSYDFST
-75 ESTGASTVANSVK
+75 AADGTTTVANDVENSLFGDAVVT
-88 DSSFGEAVITD
+88 DS
-99 ADGETTGV
+99 DGETAGHY
-107 FEDGALQ
+107 EEGALQ
-114 MDGGYYVKLPD
+114 MDGSYYVKLPD
-125 DILKGHESA
+125 DILKGHASA
-134 TVSAV
+134 TISTV
-139 VRNDQ
+139 VRNDEF
-144 YNSSGDKW
+144 NSSGSQW
-152 TYLWSLGSTGQ
+152 TYLWSLGGTGQ
-163 AAKGSWATSTH
+163 TAKGSWAASTH
-174 TMLYSSITSKANGDG
+174 TSLYTSITSKENGAG

-194 ASENLSMDEFQTLT
+194 ASENLSMDEFQTFT
-208 ATVDGETD
+208 ATIDGTTN

-222 NGRSVGSSKVTAD
+222 NGREVGSSPVTTNPA
-235 LSQLGDHTHNVIGE
+235 QFGDHTHNVIGE

-263 IKSFTVYD
+263 IKMFTVYD
-271 GAMTQSEIAGILP
+271 GAMTQQQIAQTLP
-284 ADGVADLLGAQAD
+284 TDGVADLLDSQASAID
-297 TLEVPSYAS
+297 VPAYAKN
-306 EDFTL
+306 DFTL
-311 PTATQNA
+311 PNSTRNATVA
-318 AVTWE
+318 WE
-323 SSDPAAIAVDSA
+323 SSDETVIRVDNA
-335 TGQATVAP
+335 TGEASVTP
-343 QPQDAAVTL
+343 QPQDTAVTL
-352 TATLVPAAGMV
+352 TATLTPLDGMSAPA
-363 QPDEPVTRQFTVTVP
+363 EPVSREFTVTVP
-378 RNVGEDELREIV
+378 RDVTEDELREIV
-390 AANVVVENPDDV
+390 AANVVVDNPDDV
-402 RGGLLLPATVNVE
+402 RGSLLLPATVRVE
-415 SYKVS
+415 SYDVDGTVS
-420 GSIAWRSSDPA
+420 WVSSDPN
-431 TLSIDPL
+431 TLAIEPL
-438 TEGSTSYT
+438 AEGSTSYT
-446 TVVNRPS
+446 TVVTRPS

-504 IKANGR
+504 IKANGK

-551 PKQDTNPDLTGNMW
+551 PKQDTNPDLAGNMW

-619 SAANADQTDVY
+619 NADNANQTDVY

-635 GADLSRYDN
+635 GADLSRYDS

-681 PATGLRD
+681 PTTGLRD
-688 YSTTYE
+688 YTTTYE

-749 SENITGPYVDQNGNP
+749 SENITGPYVDQNGNS
-764 AVYTE
+764 AVYTQ
-769 GVPDDKAFN
+769 GMSDDKAFN
-778 RGLRLLSSYDQTGS
+778 RGLRILSSYSQTGS

-810 NVYNVFHTRFVRTE
+810 SVYNVFHTRFVRTE

-854 SLAQR
+854 TVRQQDA
-859 DSYTAEQVAGDYKF
+859 YTTEQVAGDYEI
-873 VVHNPVAFYAGGGDS
+873 VVHNPIAFYAGGGDS
-888 SDAIYHARTVTLN
+888 SNAIYHAQTVTLN

-1041 SATVPVLFAAMVA
+1041 SATVPVLFAAIVA